1 MIFNLKINKDC
12 EEEVTATVHRR
23 TALIDEIE
31 RLVMQENVTDK
42 IAGYCE
48 DEITMLEIEQV
59 ECFYV
64 ENEKTFAV
72 YSDGR
77 KYLIKKRFNVG
88 CVGRS
93 CNSCNCM
100 AVP

>member
-42 IAGYCE
+42 IAGYC
-48 DEITMLEIEQV
+48 
-59 ECFYV
+59 
-64 ENEKTFAV
+64 
-72 YSDGR
+72 
-77 KYLIKKRFNVG
+77 
-88 CVGRS
+88 
-93 CNSCNCM
+93 
-100 AVP
+100 